1 MAAGETTPAATA
13 GETTPAATAGET
25 TPAADAGRPGHTGAA
40 GARHFDTRHI
50 PEFSGAANVAEWFT
64 RAEKLCRRR
73 GVSFTE
79 VLPERLTGAAFA
91 VWDQL
96 SDEAQDSMET
106 VRDALYD
113 AFALNRHAAY
123 AAFQNR
129 ELQPG
134 ESADTYL
141 ADLRRLIAL
150 VSDDAFPDSVLDA
163 KFISGL
169 PAPVRSQLKAG
180 TRAQRL
186 PLSDLVKLTR
196 EILSDE
202 QCEVPTAAAVAV
214 TARPASS
221 PSRRGARPSRPPR
234 RCWTCGR
241 EGHLAAAC
249 PNGQETASAR
259 APSPSG

>member
-1 MAAGETTPAATA
+1 MPESGEATPAAAGDATPAAEAGETSYS
-13 GETTPAATAGET
+13 
-25 TPAADAGRPGHTGAA
+25 GAV

-50 PEFSGAANVAEWFT
+50 PEFSGSANVAEWFT
-64 RAEKLCRRR
+64 RPEKLCRRR
-73 GVSFTE
+73 GISFTD
-79 VLPERLTGAAFA
+79 VQPERLTGAAFA

-96 SDEAQDSMET
+96 SDEAKDSTEA
-106 VRDALYD
+106 VRNALYD

-202 QCEVPTAAAVAV
+202 HCEVPTAVAGAVA
-214 TARPASS
+214 ARPASAQ
-221 PSRRGARPSRPPR
+221 PRRGARPTRPPR
-234 RCWTCGR
+234 CCWTCGR
-241 EGHLAAAC
+241 EF
-249 PNGQETASAR
+249 
-259 APSPSG
+259 